1 MEYFNINEIEK
12 ENLKK
17 NIKSKF
23 DLILEKKT
31 KLEVWRICLEKF
43 PSFES
48 PKLQILI
55 ISRLT
60 ESKFILNMEE
70 KHFAEKLEKLF

>member
-31 KLEVWRICLEKF
+31 KLEV
-43 PSFES
+43 
-48 PKLQILI
+48 
-55 ISRLT
+55 
-60 ESKFILNMEE
+60 
-70 KHFAEKLEKLF
+70 